1 MSLPVPHTKNK
12 EKFIQNCMSS
22 DVMKKEFPENNRR
35 LAVCFSQWR
44 RKSKN
49 KQSKGSTEEI
59 SWEETEK
66 ELNQEK
72 VWFLD

>member
-1 MSLPVPHTKNK
+1 MPLPVPHTKNK
-12 EKFIQNCMSS
+12 EKFIKNCMSS

-35 LAVCFSQWR
+35 LAVCFSQWK
-44 RKSKN
+44 RKFKN

-59 SWEETEK
+59 SWKETEK